1 MTIQSHIPLAPLT
14 TFRIGGEAEF
24 FCEPRSEEE
33 LREGLFL
40 AREKGWRVIILGGG
54 SNILFADGIIQG
66 LVVSMRSL
74 RGIREED
81 DILWVGAGVS
91 IDELNK
97 WVEQEGRSGL
107 EWSGGL
113 PGTVGGATYMNARA
127 YQHEMSEVVKAVRVM
142 DFSGREFVLQREE
155 IHYRYKYSIFMD
167 HEDWVIVEVGLEL
180 GFASPEEVK
189 TKTEACR
196 QDREKKGQYLYP
208 SAGCVFKNDYSRN
221 LPAGKVIDEV
231 GLKGFRIGGAE
242 VYQRHA
248 NFIVNTGN
256 ATASDVIRLLEK
268 VEEEVYKKTGVC
280 LEREVRVIK

>member
-24 FCEPRSEEE
+24 FCEPRSVEE
-33 LREGLFL
+33 LREGLLL

-54 SNILFADGIIQG
+54 SNILFADGLIQG
-66 LVVSMRSL
+66 LVVSMRAL
-74 RGIREED
+74 KGLREES
-81 DILWVGAGVS
+81 DILWVGAGMS
-91 IDELNK
+91 MDELNSWAEK
-97 WVEQEGRSGL
+97 EGRSGL

-142 DFSGREFVLQREE
+142 DFSGREFLLQREE
-155 IHYRYKYSIFMD
+155 IHYRYKYSVFMD
-167 HEDWVIVEVGLEL
+167 HEDWVIVEVGLGL
-180 GFASPEEVK
+180 GFASPEEVR

-196 QDREKKGQYLYP
+196 KDREEKGQYLYP
-208 SAGCVFKNDYSRN
+208 SAGCAFKNDYSRN

-248 NFIVNTGN
+248 NFIVNTGK
-256 ATASDVIRLLEK
+256 ATADDVLRLLEK
-268 VEEEVYKKTGVC
+268 VEEEVYKKTGVR